1 MTMKEIVLSGARWQ
15 TRDDFYQAFLHAVG
29 APAWHGRNL
38 DALYDS
44 IGSGD
49 INEVETPYRVRITG
63 VSAMS
68 PEALEMVKHFES
80 IVKQMRDEGVDV
92 SVEREP

>member
-1 MTMKEIVLSGARWQ
+1 MKEIVLQGAHWQ
-15 TRDDFYQAFLHAVG
+15 TRNDFYEAFLRAVG

-49 INEVETPYRVRITG
+49 INEVEVPYSVRITG
-63 VSAMS
+63 SSAMS
-68 PEALEMVKHFES
+68 SEAQEMVKLFKS
-80 IVKQMRDEGVDV
+80 VVKQLRDEGVDV
-92 SVEREP
+92 SVECEP